1 MRLGPDG
8 YFQLTYCTNIHPS
21 NGWNSVLANLH
32 RYALP
37 LKRRFASDVPFGIGL
52 RLSGEESR
60 ELLEGINLP
69 EFKAFLDEHGLYV
82 FTLNGFPHGPFHQQ
96 PVKAEVHAPD
106 WRDEERVDYTLR
118 LIEILAAVVPAD
130 MDGGISTSPLSYS
143 AWIDPDDA
151 ETWYLLVRNVVR
163 VAAAMARVRQDRG
176 KLIHLDVEP
185 EPDGL
190 LGTCAAL
197 IDFYEARLLPVGGP
211 LLAAELG
218 IPLAEAHACLLDHV
232 RVCFDAC
239 HVAVGYED
247 PSRVLDRFAAVGIQV
262 GKVQVSSAVKVA
274 LPDDCQV
281 REEMATRLATFA
293 ESTYLHQVVQRNH
306 DGSLAH
312 FPDLPDALSAIID
325 PNAAEWR
332 IHFHVPVFVECY
344 ETFASTQDDLR
355 RLLALLRERRF
366 TSHLEI
372 ETYTWDVLPAALK
385 TDLLESIGREYAW
398 ALDVF

>member
-8 YFQLTYCTNIHPS
+8 FFQLTYCTNIHPS

-37 LKRRFASDVPFGIGL
+37 LKRRFAPEVPFGIGL

-60 ELLEGINLP
+60 ELLEGTSLP

-96 PVKAEVHAPD
+96 PVKADVHAPD
-106 WRDEERVDYTLR
+106 WRDEERVRYTLR
-118 LIEILAAVVPAD
+118 LVEILAAVLPPE
-130 MDGGISTSPLSYS
+130 MDGGISTSPLSYGR
-143 AWIDPDDA
+143 WINQDDPG
-151 ETWYLLVRNVVR
+151 TWDLLVGNVVR
-163 VAAAMARVRQDRG
+163 VAAAMARVRQERG
-176 KLIHLDVEP
+176 KLIHLDIEP

-197 IDFYEARLLPVGGP
+197 ADFYETRLLPVGSP
-211 LLAAELG
+211 LLAAELD
-218 IPLAEAHACLLDHV
+218 IPLAEARACLLDHI

-247 PSRVLDRFAAVGIQV
+247 PALVLDRFEQVGIRV
-262 GKVQVSSAVKVA
+262 GKVQVSSAVKVV
-274 LPDDCQV
+274 LPDD
-281 REEMATRLATFA
+281 RHIRGEMAATLAVFA

-306 DGSLAH
+306 DGSFAQFH
-312 FPDLPDALSAIID
+312 DLPDALPAVGD
-325 PNAAEWR
+325 PEAAEWR
-332 IHFHVPVFVECY
+332 IHFHVPIFVERY

-355 RLLALLRERRF
+355 SVLALLRERRF
-366 TSHLEI
+366 TSHVEI
-372 ETYTWDVLPAALK
+372 ETYTWDVLPTALK
-385 TDLLESIGREYAW
+385 TDLLDSIGREYAW

>member
-8 YFQLTYCTNIHPS
+8 FFQLTYCTNIHPS

-37 LKRRFASDVPFGIGL
+37 LKTRFAPDVPFGIGL
-52 RLSGEESR
+52 RLSGEESL
-60 ELLEGINLP
+60 ELLKGTNLS
-69 EFKAFLDEHGLYV
+69 EFKSFLDEHGLYV

-96 PVKAEVHAPD
+96 PVKADVHAPD
-106 WRDEERVDYTLR
+106 WRDEERVRYTLR
-118 LIEILAAVVPAD
+118 LVEILATVLPAE
-130 MDGGISTSPLSYS
+130 MDGGISTSPLSYG
-143 AWIDPDDA
+143 AWIDPDDPA
-151 ETWYLLVRNVVR
+151 TWDLLVRNVVR
-163 VAAAMARVRQDRG
+163 VAAVMERVRQDRG
-176 KLIHLDVEP
+176 KLIHLDIEP

-197 IDFYEARLLPVGGP
+197 TDFFEARLLPVGGP
-211 LLAAELG
+211 LLAAELDV
-218 IPLAEAHACLLDHV
+218 PLPEARACLLDHI

-247 PSRVLDRFAAVGIQV
+247 PALVLDRFAEVGIRV

-274 LPDDCQV
+274 LPDDHHA
-281 REEMATRLATFA
+281 REKTAARLAAFA

-306 DGSLAH
+306 NGSFAR
-312 FPDLPDALSAIID
+312 FPDLPDALPAIVD
-325 PNAAEWR
+325 SCAAEWR
-332 IHFHVPVFVECY
+332 IHFHVPIFVERY

-355 RLLALLRERRF
+355 SVLAILRERQF

-372 ETYTWDVLPAALK
+372 ETYTWDVLPTALK
-385 TDLLESIGREYAW
+385 TDLLDSIGREYAW

>member
-1 MRLGPDG
+1 MRLRPDG
-8 YFQLTYCTNIHPS
+8 FFQLTYCTNIHPS
-21 NGWNSVLANLH
+21 NGWNSVLANLR

-37 LKRRFASDVPFGIGL
+37 LRARFAPEVPFGIGL

-60 ELLEGINLP
+60 ELLEGTNLP
-69 EFKAFLDEHGLYV
+69 EFKSFLDEHGLYV

-96 PVKAEVHAPD
+96 PVKADVHAPD
-106 WRDEERVDYTLR
+106 WRDEERVHYTLR
-118 LIEILAAVVPAD
+118 LVEILATVLPAE

-143 AWIDPDDA
+143 RWIDQNDPGIWD
-151 ETWYLLVRNVVR
+151 LLVGNVVR

-176 KLIHLDVEP
+176 KLIHLDIEP

-190 LGTCAAL
+190 LGTCTAL
-197 IDFYEARLLPVGGP
+197 SDFYETRLLPVGGP
-211 LLAAELG
+211 LLAAELD
-218 IPLAEAHACLLDHV
+218 IPLAAARACLLDHI

-247 PSRVLDRFAAVGIQV
+247 PALVLDRFAEVGIQV

-274 LPDDCQV
+274 LPDDRHA
-281 REEMATRLATFA
+281 REEMAARLAAFA

-306 DGSLAH
+306 NGSFAR
-312 FPDLPDALSAIID
+312 FPDLPDALPAIVD
-325 PNAAEWR
+325 SCAAEWR
-332 IHFHVPVFVECY
+332 IHFHVPIFVERY

-355 RLLALLRERRF
+355 RVLALLRERRF

-372 ETYTWDVLPAALK
+372 ETYTWDVLPIALK
-385 TDLLESIGREYAW
+385 ADLLDSISREYAW